1 MLELELGL
9 SIISFSSSFEEGTL
23 IVPWSSRMAR
33 PVGVWRRGGRGFGGV
48 WGFVALVVDLVVDKA
63 EEGCSFIEGILG
75 WIVCWSVGVLE
86 CEVV

>member
-23 IVPWSSRMAR
+23 IVPWSSRIAR
-33 PVGVWRRGGRGFGGV
+33 PVGVWRRGGRGFLGV
-48 WGFVALVVDLVVDKA
+48 WGLVALVVDEA

-75 WIVCWSVGVLE
+75 WIGVL
-86 CEVV
+86 VGWGV